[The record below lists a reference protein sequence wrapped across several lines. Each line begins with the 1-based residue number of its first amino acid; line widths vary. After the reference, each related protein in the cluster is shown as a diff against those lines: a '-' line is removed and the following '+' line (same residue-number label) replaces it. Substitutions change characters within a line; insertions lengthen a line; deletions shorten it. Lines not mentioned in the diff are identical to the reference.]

1 MTKPPV
7 GLVLAAGEGKR
18 FGGPKAPYEFEGE
31 RLVDGAVRTLREG
44 GCEPVIVVLGAWLG
58 HVPDA
63 EMVINFDWPTGMG
76 SSLRVGLQALELTN
90 ADRAIVTLVDLPGLT
105 GSAVTRIANATTG
118 LAAATYEGVRGHPV
132 LLGREHWQPLAE
144 SVNGDQG
151 ARDYLAAHEVELIEV
166 GDVAS
171 GDDLDV
177 RP

>member
-31 RLVDGAVRTLREG
+31 RLVDRAVRTLREG

-58 HVPDA
+58 HVPNA
-63 EMVINFDWPTGMG
+63 EMVINFDWSTGMG
-76 SSLRVGLQALELTN
+76 SSLRVGLQALELTD

-105 GSAVTRIANATTG
+105 SSAVARIADATTS
-118 LAAATYEGVRGHPV
+118 LAAASYNGVRAHPV

-144 SVNGDQG
+144 SVTGDQG

-166 GDVAS
+166 ADIAS

>member
-1 MTKPPV
+1 
-7 GLVLAAGEGKR
+7 
-18 FGGPKAPYEFEGE
+18 
-31 RLVDGAVRTLREG
+31 
-44 GCEPVIVVLGAWLG
+44 
-58 HVPDA
+58 
-63 EMVINFDWPTGMG
+63 MVINFDWPTGMG